1 MKVDSSLKE
10 IKRISVNVIDLEE
23 KEGVNWDFWGE
34 FSVTLGDAKELG
46 EGK

>member
-23 KEGVNWDFWGE
+23 KEGVTWDFWGE
-34 FSVTLGDAKELG
+34 FSVTLGEAKELG

>member
-1 MKVDSSLKE
+1 MKVDLSLKE

-23 KEGVNWDFWGE
+23 KEGVNRDFWGE
-34 FSVTLGDAKELG
+34 FDVTLRDAKELG